1 MQMEEPLEGFQHL
14 KKPTPQCKKVW
25 QNKENNNQKTKNN
38 NERTGGKFQR

>member
-14 KKPTPQCKKVW
+14 EKPTPQCKKVW
-25 QNKENNNQKTKNN
+25 QNKESNQKTKNN